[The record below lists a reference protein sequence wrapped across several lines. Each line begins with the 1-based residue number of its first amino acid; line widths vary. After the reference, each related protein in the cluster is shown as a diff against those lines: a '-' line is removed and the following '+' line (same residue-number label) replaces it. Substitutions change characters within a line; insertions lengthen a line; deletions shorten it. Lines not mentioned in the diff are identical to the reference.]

1 MKLYF
6 SLSEAIEQILLYCCP
21 MFFSDCNV
29 AVELVKY
36 VTIVYNLI
44 YYVWYSFA
52 AAIQAHIRFVQ
63 STYRHLAAILSQAV
77 SCASSCS

>member
-1 MKLYF
+1 
-6 SLSEAIEQILLYCCP
+6 

-52 AAIQAHIRFVQ
+52 AAAQAHIRFVQ
-63 STYRHLAAILSQAV
+63 FQAPSFSSHFVPGSQL
-77 SCASSCS
+77 C